1 MIKLDDIEN
10 LVDLLAEHRE
20 SGSSSWSH
28 EDGDG
33 LARVLTEIYES
44 ENATRDLK
52 IAGTMFLAMAEQD
65 PRNLQRALLVAEL
78 AKDRDLFLNAC
89 SVIRVRRN
97 VEAAQRANQ
106 TTFARQD
113 PSLLLDVK
121 PWDEKERPRAVPFDI
136 VKGTLQEQGYQV
148 LRVYASPTDQDPYKR
163 SVLLVEG
170 PKGDLELVKEVLD
183 ESEGPLQIK
192 ELEHAILMDLEFRG
206 HKTGTSTFLGFL
218 EIPTKGGPRH
228 FMRRTFAYGRTLMGT
243 QWWSY
248 SSATACRVIRDTAR
262 NLKSLHDRGCLYL
275 DLSLSNVLEDG
286 TLFDLSHARRTLR
299 DEYVDTFLVD
309 PVSAAPEVVTAR
321 RAGKPTDIFALGVLF
336 HRLLTGEE
344 GIFSRAMNTSNEA
357 LLYSVPNALCLYR
370 SPQGPQGDLLAA
382 MLKKDPQDRPTI
394 EEVLTWF
401 DQHPEWFRQALP
413 PRSAKPDSPLPLAL
427 VPMRAG
433 VPHNG
438 HINLLCRILDLGFRP
453 LVALSM
459 AYTWT
464 DRDPVP
470 KWEVIRMIQAALE
483 ERGYPLDMV
492 DYVLT
497 PFEDLRTLHLH
508 YLMLPQWDKVAIIVS
523 GNPEVHELMDPIREG
538 RPMVAAQ
545 TLCGDLTDAN
555 GTRLR
560 TALREGD
567 HATIDSMLPRSIAQE
582 WPNIVQRFFPKQG
595 DLMVAMPVTVRV
607 SLGEGTTPVL
617 VRRYETP
624 LEALQRKGYQMG
636 VTYDRQIWDTEKRTL
651 TVIYRAG

>member
-10 LVDLLAEHRE
+10 LVDLLAEHRT
-20 SGSSSWSH
+20 SGNKFWPDS
-28 EDGDG
+28 DGDG
-33 LARVLTEIYES
+33 LARSLTHIYES
-44 ENATRDLK
+44 EDATRDLK
-52 IAGTMFLAMAEQD
+52 IAGAMFLAMAEQD

-78 AKDRDLFLNAC
+78 AKDRDLFLDTC

-97 VEAAQRANQ
+97 AEAAQRANQ
-106 TTFARQD
+106 SVYVQED
-113 PSLLLDVK
+113 PGLLLDVK
-121 PWDEKERPRAVPFDI
+121 PWEEKERPRAVPFDV
-136 VKGTLQEQGYQV
+136 VKGTLQDQGYQV

-218 EIPTKGGPRH
+218 EIPTPTGPRH
-228 FMRRTFAYGRTLMGT
+228 LMRRTFAYGRTLVGT
-243 QWWSY
+243 RWWEY
-248 SSATACRVIRDTAR
+248 TPAMACRVIRDTAR

-299 DEYVDTFLVD
+299 GEYVDTFLVD
-309 PVSAAPEVVTAR
+309 PVTAAPEVVTTR

-344 GIFSRAMNTSNEA
+344 GIFSRAMNTSNEV
-357 LLYSVPNALCLYR
+357 LLYSVPNALCPYLP
-370 SPQGPQGDLLAA
+370 PQGPQSDLLAG
-382 MLKKDPQDRPTI
+382 MLKKDPRDRLTI

-401 DQHPEWFRQALP
+401 NQHPEWFSQAMP
-413 PRSAKPDSPLPLAL
+413 PVSSKPDDPHPIAL

-438 HINLLCRILDLGFRP
+438 HINLLCRIMDLGFRP

-470 KWEVIRMIQAALE
+470 KWEVIRMLQVALE
-483 ERGYPLDMV
+483 ERGYPIDTV

-508 YLMLPQWDKVAIIVS
+508 YLMLPQWEQVAVIVS

-560 TALREGD
+560 TALRDED
-567 HATIDSMLPRSIAQE
+567 HTTIDSMLPRSIALE
-582 WPNIVQRFFPKQG
+582 WSNIVQRFFPKQG
-595 DLMVAMPVTVRV
+595 DLMVAMPMTVRV

-624 LEALQRKGYQMG
+624 AEALQRKGYRMG
-636 VTYDRQIWDTEKRTL
+636 VTYDRQIIDPEKRVL
-651 TVIYRAG
+651 TVVYRAG